1 MKIIPSS
8 RRNHCIARV
17 GTFLIA
23 VALIA
28 GMVSCGEVTPPAQ
41 YNLTMAVTPSGS
53 GIVTDLTNASPYVA
67 GTNVSIKAVANSGY
81 RFVNWTASADGLAD
95 TNAAQTTFTMPAQNA
110 TVTANFEAIATVKY
124 SLTVSSDTEGSV
136 TTPGEGTFMYSAGT
150 IVNIVASP
158 NSGYQFTNWTGNVD
172 TISNVNLAST
182 TITVN
187 GNYSIKA
194 NFEQVPPVRYS
205 LTITSNG
212 GGSVTLPGQGTFTY
226 DAGTVVS
233 MVATPAGGY
242 QFSGW
247 TGDTATLSCACQSTT
262 ITMNGDYSIMANFSG
277 IPVTYYTLTVA
288 VNGSSSISPSVGQH
302 TYAAGTL
309 VSITATPAS
318 CCSFAN
324 WSGNVGSI
332 GNVSAAST
340 TIRMSGD
347 YSITA
352 NFAQGEAV
360 YFPDPNLEAVVREA
374 IGKTTGLIC
383 ASELEGLTNLY
394 AGQGSIFNLTGLE
407 HCTNLTYLDVRFNQI
422 SDISPLDNLSNLTGL
437 WLSGNQISDVSSLAN
452 LTKLRE
458 LDLGANQISDI
469 SSLANLTK
477 LREVGLGGN
486 QISDISPLANL
497 TNLTS
502 LTLMDNQLSN
512 ISPLANLTNLG
523 YLYLYSNQ
531 ISEVWSLAN
540 LTNLR
545 YLILNSNQ
553 ISDVSPLANLT
564 SLYELHL
571 ASNQIGDISSL
582 ANLTSLTWLILMGN
596 QISDI
601 SPLTNLTN
609 LTWLNL
615 GDNQI
620 SDVSPLTNLTSLT
633 GLPLYDNQI
642 SDVSPLANLTNLRY
656 LYLETNQISDI
667 SSLANL
673 TSLTCLNLQD
683 NQISDISALVQN
695 EGLSTGDLVDLHS
708 NPLSSDSINIYI
720 PQLQT
725 RGVTVYY

>member
-437 WLSGNQISDVSSLAN
+437 WLSGNQISDFSTLS
-452 LTKLRE
+452 
-458 LDLGANQISDI
+458 
-469 SSLANLTK
+469 
-477 LREVGLGGN
+477 
-486 QISDISPLANL
+486 NL

-553 ISDVSPLANLT
+553 ISDVSTLANLT